1 MLCQPLVLCIL
12 HLFRRRPFFLPLF
25 ASAAMGKKSKSKT
38 SRKGKREWRKNIST
52 SEVDAFVEKEA
63 LVDRSGGALDQ
74 LPNDTLFFVD
84 TTKDT
89 QTARKVDKHRGKVL
103 HADSILE
110 RNALIPVWR
119 EPGHSGKKRK
129 DRDHAM
135 PLGAKPK
142 PVVEAKAK
150 DAKEKK
156 PQGLGF
162 FDAWG
167 DGAGKGKKVLKRETT
182 ISAPAV
188 EVDMPGCSYNPSFD
202 DHQEALG
209 AAVAE
214 EMKKVINRDL
224 QPEPV
229 HMHVPGNA
237 LTEEDMFFL
246 DVDADEVEEEE
257 EVGDGAGDLLQSKGK
272 KFKKLTRADIN
283 RKERRRQVL
292 KADEERIKK
301 QKLKVDIQKLPE
313 IVEGIKEDDD
323 EKEIRRIR
331 RVVSRVEKRA
341 LGPPKLG
348 RHRFK
353 PEPKQVLL
361 SSEVTGS
368 LRKLKAYPVL
378 IRDRFRSLQR
388 RGILETRVPV
398 KRKEKKKWVE
408 IKQGTRGDR
417 EREMHA
423 AMLAEK
429 EALKQGLAVLPL

>member
-1 MLCQPLVLCIL
+1 
-12 HLFRRRPFFLPLF
+12 
-25 ASAAMGKKSKSKT
+25 MGKKSKSKT
-38 SRKGKREWRKNIST
+38 SRKGKREWRKNIGT
-52 SEVDAFVEKEA
+52 AEVDAFVEQEA
-63 LVDRSGGALDQ
+63 LVERTGGALDQ
-74 LPNDTLFFVD
+74 LPSEALFFVD
-84 TTKDT
+84 TSKDT

-110 RNALIPVWR
+110 RNSLIPVLK
-119 EPGHSGKKRK
+119 EPGHSTKKRK

-135 PLGAKPK
+135 PLGAKAKLKPTTTTEVAEPK
-142 PVVEAKAK
+142 PVSKGK
-150 DAKEKK
+150 DL
-156 PQGLGF
+156 GLGF

-167 DGAGKGKKVLKRETT
+167 NVSDEAGKGKKKAAKRET

-209 AAVAE
+209 AAVAD
-214 EMKKVINRDL
+214 EMKKVINKEL
-224 QPEPV
+224 QPKPV
-229 HMHVPGNA
+229 QIHVPGDA

-246 DVDADEVEEEE
+246 DVDKEEDEAEEEDDAE
-257 EVGDGAGDLLQSKGK
+257 AGAGDTQSKGK

-283 RKERRRQVL
+283 RKARR
-292 KADEERIKK
+292 KAVMKAESERIKK
-301 QKLKVDIQKLPE
+301 QKLKVDLQKLPE
-313 IVEGIKEDDD
+313 IQDGIKEEDG
-323 EKEIRRIR
+323 EKEKRRIR
-331 RVVSRVEKRA
+331 RVVSREEKRA
-341 LGPPKLG
+341 LGPPRLG
-348 RHRFK
+348 RHKFK

-361 SSEVTGS
+361 SSEITGS

-398 KRKEKKKWVE
+398 KRKEKKRWVE
-408 IKQGTRGDR
+408 IKQGTRGDK

-423 AMLAEK
+423 ATLAEK

>member
-1 MLCQPLVLCIL
+1 
-12 HLFRRRPFFLPLF
+12 
-25 ASAAMGKKSKSKT
+25 MGKKSKSKT
-38 SRKGKREWRKNIST
+38 SRKGKREWRKNIGT
-52 SEVDAFVEKEA
+52 AEVDALVEHQA
-63 LVDRSGGALDQ
+63 LVDRSGGALDE
-74 LPNDTLFFVD
+74 LPSEQLFFVD
-84 TTKDT
+84 TSKDVA
-89 QTARKVDKHRGKVL
+89 QGARKVDKHRAKVL

-110 RNALIPVWR
+110 RNALIPVLKEHGR
-119 EPGHSGKKRK
+119 SGKKRK

-135 PLGAKPK
+135 PLGAVKAK
-142 PVVEAKAK
+142 AEAKGGVEVEVEAKGVVK
-150 DAKEKK
+150 GK
-156 PQGLGF
+156 GLGF

-167 DGAGKGKKVLKRETT
+167 GGEGEKAKKVVRREAAVA
-182 ISAPAV
+182 APAV

-209 AAVAE
+209 AAVAD
-214 EMKKVINRDL
+214 EMKKVINREL

-229 HMHVPGNA
+229 QLHVLGDA

-246 DVDADEVEEEE
+246 DVDKDGDEGEEGEGEE
-257 EVGDGAGDLLQSKGK
+257 KVDEGDGGRVELQSKGK

-283 RKERRRQVL
+283 RKARRREVL
-292 KADEERIKK
+292 KADVERIKK
-301 QKLKVDIQKLPE
+301 QKFKMEIQKLPE
-313 IVEGIKEDDD
+313 IQEGIKEEDE
-323 EKEIRRIR
+323 EKEKRRIR
-331 RVVSRVEKRA
+331 RIVSRDEKRA
-341 LGPPKLG
+341 LGPPRLG
-348 RHRFK
+348 RHKFK

-388 RGILETRVPV
+388 RGIVETRVPV

-423 AMLAEK
+423 ATLAEK
-429 EALKQGLAVLPL
+429 EALKQGLQVLPL